1 MGPGPGLKSNRV
13 CLTESPLWIIK
24 RMVTREIMY
33 RMDLARSRIVG
44 NFFFLFNLIFWNE
57 IRNDFL
63 IIFLLILEKR
73 KRKENVNELNF
84 EMDLE
89 IVREVF

>member
-13 CLTESPLWIIK
+13 CLTESLLWIIK

-44 NFFFLFNLIFWNE
+44 NFFFLSLIFWNK

>member
-1 MGPGPGLKSNRV
+1 MKF
-13 CLTESPLWIIK
+13 EMI
-24 RMVTREIMY
+24 
-33 RMDLARSRIVG
+33 
-44 NFFFLFNLIFWNE
+44 
-57 IRNDFL
+57 FL

>member
-44 NFFFLFNLIFWNE
+44 NFFFLSNLIFWNE

>member
-13 CLTESPLWIIK
+13 CLTESLLWIIK

-44 NFFFLFNLIFWNE
+44 NFFFLSNLIFWNE